1 MRLRSS
7 DRCVAA
13 VLAAASLSIGG
24 CSWIGMARPPKPP
37 VEPAP
42 PAACTTS
49 RLAPALD
56 TAGAVLI
63 GVPAVTVTAVAIA
76 TPACNQAQGWDCL
89 FQFPTQGAKAATIV
103 LGLVFVGL
111 AVVDTV
117 SAVNGFEWANDCQA
131 IQAQQLACV
140 SGTESSCAALRT
152 GPAR

>member
-1 MRLRSS
+1 MRPRSS

-24 CSWIGMARPPKPP
+24 CSWIAMARPPRPP

-56 TAGAVLI
+56 TAGAVLV
-63 GVPAVTVTAVAIA
+63 GVPAVTVTAAAIA
-76 TPACNQAQGWDCL
+76 TPACHGEGWDCL
-89 FQFPTQGAKAATIV
+89 FQFPTPGAKAATIV
-103 LGLVFVGL
+103 LGLAFVGL

-117 SAVNGFEWANDCQA
+117 SAVNGFQWANDCEA